1 MKQNSKMK
9 RIDCL
14 SLELDKSLA
23 DPKTGEIRLNL
34 HFDAINNELK
44 ATLDHNNELIASTKQ
59 IQGYFGE
66 NKIRI
71 LSEIPKDPNDH
82 TLDLHK
88 KLIRYDSLL
97 AIDTNSKI
105 INEINFSVGFSCQLE
120 YQLFEEQIQ
129 WTFQPVQFFVII
141 GINGKPENR
150 NWGSLIEFI
159 KAHPN
164 YNSNHLIGIIVDSDL
179 GEISDYNKG
188 NKPIIDDFLLP
199 NNFEL
204 IFASDKS
211 SDNVL
216 NAAIKHCHKKAKI
229 FLDEFEKKQSY
240 EQNL

>member
-9 RIDCL
+9 RINCL
-14 SLELDKSLA
+14 SLELDKSQA
-23 DPKTGEIRLNL
+23 DPETGEIRLNL
-34 HFDAINNELK
+34 HIDAINNELR

-59 IQGYFGE
+59 IQGYLGE

-88 KLIRYDSLL
+88 KLTRYDSLL

-105 INEINFSVGFSCQLE
+105 INGINYSVGYSCQLE
-120 YQLFEEQIQ
+120 YQLFEKQIQ
-129 WTFQPVQFFVII
+129 WTFQPVQFFVIV
-141 GINGKPENR
+141 GIIGKPENS
-150 NWGSLIEFI
+150 NWKSLIELI

-164 YNSNHLIGIIVDSDL
+164 FNPNHLIGIIVDSDL

-199 NNFEL
+199 NKFEL

-216 NAAIKHCHKKAKI
+216 NAAIKHCHKKAKL
-229 FLDEFEKKQSY
+229 FLDEFEKVN
-240 EQNL
+240 QNY